1 MREKFDKQLSDLNDE
16 LIHMGSMMEKSIEMT
31 IGALMG
37 QDTEKAYKAIDYVE
51 NIERKEQEIE
61 NMCFQI
67 LMSQQPVA
75 GDLRRV
81 SAAMKMVYDMK
92 RIGHQAGDIAEIS
105 IHLADEKYIKK
116 LEHLPQMAKETIVMV
131 INSIEA
137 FVRNDVDLA
146 HEVIRADDIVDELF
160 LTVKR
165 ELIDLIHENS
175 NNGEQA
181 TDFLMIAKYF
191 ERIGDHAVNIA
202 EWVIFSITGESHIEE
217 RKNLKKI
224 L

>member
-1 MREKFDKQLSDLNDE
+1 MREKFDKQLSELNDE
-16 LIHMGSMMEKSIEMT
+16 LIQMGSMMEKSIEMA
-31 IGALMG
+31 IGALIG
-37 QDTEKAYKAIDYVE
+37 QDTDKAYKTIAYVE
-51 NIERKEQEIE
+51 DIERKEQEIE

-105 IHLADEKYIKK
+105 VHLADEEYIKK
-116 LEHLPQMAKETIVMV
+116 LENLPKMAKETTVMV

-137 FVRNDVDLA
+137 FVRNDMELA
-146 HEVIRADDIVDELF
+146 GEVIKADDIVDDLF
-160 LTVKR
+160 LTVKK
-165 ELIDLIHENS
+165 ELINLIHENS

-202 EWVIFSITGESHIEE
+202 EWVIFSITGESHAEE
-217 RKNLKKI
+217 RQNFKKI